1 MHNTTPNIL
10 VSLCR
15 AGRLALHLVY
25 GAFLAVFYPG
35 LSQTRQRRILRG
47 WSKQLLSIL
56 NIRILTEGKPVDR
69 AEAGCMLIA
78 NHTSWL
84 DIFVMNA
91 VHPVRFIAKA
101 EVLNWPLIG
110 WLCQRT
116 GTIFIQRASRKH
128 TAAINLQI
136 SSLLTQ
142 GICVGLFPE
151 GTTTD
156 GKQVGHFHSAL
167 LQPAIDAG
175 AKLCPIALRYQHLSG
190 NTSTLA
196 AFTGEMTL
204 INSIWQI
211 LRGAQ
216 LNAVL
221 AFTPA
226 LTPLDTNRRVLARSM
241 QRSIAQELLQPIP
254 AQDFSE
260 HPSAIPHALFST
272 QLAYVLLLDPILHNL
287 PK

>member
-10 VSLCR
+10 VSLYR
-15 AGRLALHLVY
+15 ACRLASHLVY
-25 GAFLAVFYPG
+25 GTILAVFYPG
-35 LSQTRQRRILRG
+35 LSQARQRRILRG

-56 NIRILTEGKPVDR
+56 NIRIMTEGEPVTR

-91 VHPVRFIAKA
+91 VHPVRFIAKS
-101 EVLNWPLIG
+101 EVLSWPVIG

-128 TAAINLQI
+128 TAEINLQI

-167 LQPAIDAG
+167 IQPAIDAG

-190 NTSTLA
+190 KTSTLA

-204 INSIWQI
+204 ISSIWQI

-216 LNAVL
+216 LNAVV
-221 AFTPA
+221 AFIPEVTA
-226 LTPLDTNRRVLARSM
+226 IDTNRRVLALTM
-241 QRSIAQELLQPIP
+241 QRSIAQRLLQPIP
-254 AQDFSE
+254 AQSFSDR
-260 HPSAIPHALFST
+260 PSAIPYALFST
-272 QLAYVLLLDPILHNL
+272 QSAYVLLLDPVLHNL

>member
-10 VSLCR
+10 VSLLR
-15 AGRLALHLVY
+15 AIRLAFHLVY

-35 LSQTRQRRILRG
+35 LSHARQRRILRG

-56 NIRILTEGKPVDR
+56 NIRILTEGEPVDR
-69 AEAGCMLIA
+69 ADAGCMLIA

-101 EVLNWPLIG
+101 EVLNWPVIG

-116 GTIFIQRASRKH
+116 GTIFIQRTSRKH
-128 TAAINLQI
+128 TAAINLKI

-167 LQPAIDAG
+167 IQPALDAG

-190 NTSTLA
+190 KTSTLA

-204 INSIWQI
+204 IGSIWQI
-211 LRGAQ
+211 LRGIQ
-216 LNAVL
+216 LNAVV
-221 AFTPA
+221 AFTPEVD
-226 LTPLDTNRRVLARSM
+226 PLETNRRILARSM
-241 QRSIAQELLQPIP
+241 QLSIAQKLLQPTP
-254 AQDFSE
+254 AQDFSN
-260 HPSAIPHALFST
+260 HPSAMPHVLFSA
-272 QLAYVLLLDPILHNL
+272 QSAYVLLLDPVLHNL

>member
-10 VSLCR
+10 VSLFR
-15 AGRLALHLVY
+15 ASRLVFHLAC

-35 LSQTRQRRILRG
+35 LNQTRQRRILRS

-56 NIRILTEGKPVDR
+56 NICVMTEGEPVAR
-69 AEAGCMLIA
+69 SETGCMLIA

-91 VHPVRFIAKA
+91 VHPARFIAKA
-101 EVLNWPLIG
+101 EVLNWPVIG

-142 GICVGLFPE
+142 GSCIGLFPE

-167 LQPAIDAG
+167 IQPAIDAG

-190 NTSTLA
+190 KTSTLA

-216 LNAVL
+216 LNAVV
-221 AFTPA
+221 AFIPEITA
-226 LTPLDTNRRVLARSM
+226 LDSNRRALARTM
-241 QRSIAQELLQPIP
+241 QRSIAQRLLQPIP
-254 AQDFSE
+254 AQNFSDR
-260 HPSAIPHALFST
+260 PSAIPHVLFSA
-272 QLAYVLLLDPILHNL
+272 QSAYVLLLDPVLRNL

>member
-10 VSLCR
+10 VSLLR
-15 AGRLALHLVY
+15 ASRLAFHLVY

-35 LSQTRQRRILRG
+35 LSQARQRRILRG
-47 WSKQLLSIL
+47 WSKHLLSIL
-56 NIRILTEGKPVDR
+56 NIRIMTEGEPVAR
-69 AEAGCMLIA
+69 GEAGCMLIA
-78 NHTSWL
+78 NHISWL

-91 VHPVRFIAKA
+91 VHPVRFIAKS
-101 EVLNWPLIG
+101 EVLNWPVIG

-116 GTIFIQRASRKH
+116 GTIFIERASRKH

-167 LQPAIDAG
+167 IQPAIDAG
-175 AKLCPIALRYQHLSG
+175 AKLCPIALRYQHMSG
-190 NTSTLA
+190 KTSTLA

-204 INSIWQI
+204 IGSIWQV
-211 LRGAQ
+211 LRGVQ
-216 LNAVL
+216 LNAVV

-226 LTPLDTNRRVLARSM
+226 ITTLDTNRRILASTM
-241 QRSIAQELLQPIP
+241 QRSIAQRLLQPVP
-254 AQDFSE
+254 AQDFRDR
-260 HPSAIPHALFST
+260 PSAIPHVLFSA
-272 QLAYVLLLDPILHNL
+272 QSAYVLLLDPVLHNL